1 MRLINTENN
10 KTDANKCACLIYW
23 KGECEMSDSEQ
34 RFNEIADKLE
44 ELSKDEKH
52 FILWLLLREYGE
64 ENAKEIPE
72 RSDTLEDYRKE
83 KFYHDLCCDC
93 NNLIDILRFELWR

>member
-1 MRLINTENN
+1 
-10 KTDANKCACLIYW
+10 
-23 KGECEMSDSEQ
+23 MSDSEQ

-44 ELSKDEKH
+44 KLSKDEKH

-72 RSDTLEDYRKE
+72 RSDTLEDYR
-83 KFYHDLCCDC
+83 
-93 NNLIDILRFELWR
+93 

>member
-1 MRLINTENN
+1 
-10 KTDANKCACLIYW
+10 
-23 KGECEMSDSEQ
+23 MSDSEQ

-44 ELSKDEKH
+44 KLSKDEKH
-52 FILWLLLREYGE
+52 FILWLLLREYSE

-83 KFYHDLCCDC
+83 KFYRDLCCDC
-93 NNLIDILRFELWR
+93 NNLFETLSFELW

>member
-1 MRLINTENN
+1 
-10 KTDANKCACLIYW
+10 
-23 KGECEMSDSEQ
+23 MSDSEQ

-44 ELSKDEKH
+44 KLSKDEKH
-52 FILWLLLREYGE
+52 FILWLLLREYSE

-72 RSDTLEDYRKE
+72 RSDTLDDYRKE

>member
-1 MRLINTENN
+1 
-10 KTDANKCACLIYW
+10 
-23 KGECEMSDSEQ
+23 MSDSEQ

-52 FILWLLLREYGE
+52 FREYGE

-93 NNLIDILRFELWR
+93 NNLIDILGFELWG

>member
-1 MRLINTENN
+1 
-10 KTDANKCACLIYW
+10 
-23 KGECEMSDSEQ
+23 MSDSEQ

-44 ELSKDEKH
+44 KLSKDEKH

-83 KFYHDLCCDC
+83 KFYYDLCYDC

>member
-1 MRLINTENN
+1 
-10 KTDANKCACLIYW
+10 
-23 KGECEMSDSEQ
+23 MSDSEQ

-52 FILWLLLREYGE
+52 FIREYGE

-93 NNLIDILRFELWR
+93 NNLIDILGFELWG

>member
-1 MRLINTENN
+1 MKENVF
-10 KTDANKCACLIYW
+10 KAVFAVIVGGLTAYF
-23 KGECEMSDSEQ
+23 
-34 RFNEIADKLE
+34 REIAMPLIVLIAVMIIDYASGMIKAWINADEIRKL
-44 ELSKDEKH
+44 L
-52 FILWLLLREYGE
+52 E